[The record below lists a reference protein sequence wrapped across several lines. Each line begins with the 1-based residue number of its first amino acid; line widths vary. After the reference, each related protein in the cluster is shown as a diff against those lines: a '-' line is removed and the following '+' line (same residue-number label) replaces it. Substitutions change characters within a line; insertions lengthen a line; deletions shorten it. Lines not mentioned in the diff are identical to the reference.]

1 MPNVTWNMIRVLA
14 VWEVPTASDFGH
26 VVLTDS
32 ATSSPAPSPWSN
44 EREKEG
50 GPAGPKVT
58 TIDKFF
64 EVKPHFLLSEN
75 EKHALFE
82 L

>member
-1 MPNVTWNMIRVLA
+1 MPNVTWNMICVLA
-14 VWEVPTASDFGH
+14 VWEVPIASDFGH
-26 VVLTDS
+26 VVLADS
-32 ATSSPAPSPWSN
+32 VASSPASSPQSN

-50 GPAGPKVT
+50 GLARPKVM

-64 EVKPHFLLSEN
+64 EAKPHFLLSEN

-82 L
+82 F